1 MPPNTGAW
9 KAFERKIAEVL
20 GGKRR
25 GPSVG
30 GSAGGHNDIIHP
42 HWSAEC
48 KLLGAP
54 GYAVILE
61 AVMQAER
68 NAEDETQCPI
78 AFVKRKGASMDNTL
92 CVMRLKTWRE
102 WYGTGPEDES

>member
-1 MPPNTGAW
+1 MPDAAW

-25 GPSVG
+25 GPDVRGDSG
-30 GSAGGHNDIIHP
+30 GKNDIIHP

-54 GYAVILE
+54 GYAQILE
-61 AVMQAER
+61 AAMQAER
-68 NAEDETQCPI
+68 NADSEAQCPV
-78 AFVKRKGASMDNTL
+78 AFVKRKGANLENTL
-92 CVMRLKTWRE
+92 VVMRLKTWRE
-102 WYGTGPEDES
+102 WYGMGPDDES